1 MTWKISF
8 KIGGRVQINNS
19 EVLPV
24 TLAIY
29 DQHGQIEELV
39 SFLSP
44 LPKSLSNKFKDWQ
57 DYIGLQGDRKVVKNR
72 ENRTSGVTN

>member
-1 MTWKISF
+1 MTFRISF
-8 KIGGRVQINNS
+8 KIGGRVQINQS

-29 DQHGQIEELV
+29 DRDVQLEELV

-44 LPKSLSNKFKDWQ
+44 LPKPLEDTFKQWQ
-57 DYIGLQGDRKVVKNR
+57 Y
-72 ENRTSGVTN
+72 